1 MVSPAKSQKYEEL
14 LYDSV
19 DRINAGIIKG
29 SVNIG
34 DKILIFNPKVI
45 EELNNRIGVIKQI
58 NVMPTRVRYGIEA
71 ELISKII
78 QTKGNAAMIAMA

>member
-1 MVSPAKSQKYEEL
+1 MVSPAKSKKYEEL
-14 LYDSV
+14 LYERV
-19 DRINAGIIKG
+19 DRINAGIING

-34 DKILIFNPKVI
+34 DKMLIFNPKVI

-58 NVMPTRVRYGIEA
+58 NVIPTNVRYGIEA

-78 QTKGNAAMIAMA
+78 QIRGKTAIIAVA